1 LNNLD
6 SNRTVN
12 ATETF
17 TSLTPFLPEAQ
28 ASGRRE
34 AMNDSSLPDLAVM
47 KSRSGARFERAL
59 SLAEVRSAGCK
70 VARIEGHSILFV
82 YHADRI
88 FAVDNRCPHM
98 GFPLDRGSVHDC
110 ILTCHW
116 HHARFDL
123 RTGGTFDPWADDV
136 RVFPTEIR
144 DGEIWVDVAP
154 RTDVLPQARI
164 RIREGLEQNISLVLA
179 KSALTLLE
187 GGEPPAIPF
196 RAGLEFG
203 VRYRRNGWSQGLT
216 ILTCMANLL
225 PHLRAQDRP
234 RALVHGLSAV
244 ASDCEGEAPRFGL
257 RPLPD
262 TSADPSLLKKW
273 FRRFIEVRD
282 AEGAERCLVSAVRGG
297 CDAQE
302 LSGMLFA
309 AATDHRYIEVG
320 HVLDFI
326 NKAFEALNT
335 AGWDLAEPVL
345 ASLASGLASADRMEE
360 SNSWRHPVDLVAILE
375 DAFDKIP
382 RTAEAGLDK
391 SGSWHGRQ
399 ALRTILLGEDPQAI
413 ADALLEALAAGASGE
428 DLAATVAH
436 GAACRIAHFHL
447 SNEFGD
453 WDTALHTFTFAN
465 AVHQGLQR
473 APSVEL
479 LRGVFDAAM
488 SIYLDRFLNVPWIS
502 LPEPSGKKLDAAAR
516 WREFEDRLDRQQQV
530 NEAAAI
536 VVDSLH
542 AGEDPAPML
551 AAIGKA
557 LLREDRNFHT
567 IQAVEA
573 AFRQHVLAR
582 DSDHRRD
589 VMAAAA
595 RYLAAHAPTA
605 RAQAQTY
612 RIAQRLHRGDRL
624 YEEES

>member
-1 LNNLD
+1 
-6 SNRTVN
+6 
-12 ATETF
+12 
-17 TSLTPFLPEAQ
+17 
-28 ASGRRE
+28 
-34 AMNDSSLPDLAVM
+34 MNDPSLPDLATPAL
-47 KSRSGARFERAL
+47 KSSARFVRAL
-59 SLAEVRSAGCK
+59 PLAEVRSAGTK
-70 VARIEGHSILFV
+70 VARIDGHSILFV
-82 YHADRI
+82 HHAERV

-98 GFPLDRGSVHDC
+98 GFPLDRGSIHDC

-136 RVFPTEIR
+136 RVFPTEVR

-154 RTDVLPQARI
+154 RSDVLPHARI
-164 RIREGLEQNISLVLA
+164 RLREGLEQNISLVLA
-179 KSALTLLE
+179 KSVLTLLD
-187 GGEPPAIPF
+187 GGEDPAAPF
-196 RAGLEFG
+196 RAGLDFG
-203 VRYRRNGWSQGLT
+203 VRFRRNGWSQGLT
-216 ILTCMANLL
+216 ILTCMTNLL
-225 PHLRAQDRP
+225 PHLRVQDRP

-262 TSADPSLLKKW
+262 SGADPTLLKKW

-282 AEGAERCLVSAVRGG
+282 AEGAERCLVSAVRAG
-297 CDAQE
+297 CDAE
-302 LSGMLFA
+302 GLAGMLFA
-309 AATDHRYIEVG
+309 AATDHRYLELG

-326 NKAFEALNT
+326 NKAFEALDT

-345 ASLASGLASADRMEE
+345 ASLASGLAGADRMEE

-375 DAFDKIP
+375 EAFGKIP
-382 RTAEAGLDK
+382 PALAAGREK
-391 SGSWHGRQ
+391 RRSWNGRQ
-399 ALRTILLGEDPQAI
+399 ALRTILLGEDAQAI
-413 ADALLEALAAGASGE
+413 ADAMLEALRSGASEE

-436 GAACRIAHFHL
+436 AAACRIAHFHL

-465 AVHQGLQR
+465 AVHQGLRR
-473 APSVEL
+473 APSFEL

-488 SIYLDRFLNVPWIS
+488 SIHLDRFLNVPWIS
-502 LPEPSGKKLDAAAR
+502 LPEPKGKAVDPVVR
-516 WREFEDRLDRQQQV
+516 WKEFEDLLDRQQQV

-536 VVDSLH
+536 VVDSIH
-542 AGEDPAPML
+542 AGEDPAPMR

-573 AFRQHVLAR
+573 AFRQHALSR
-582 DSDHRRD
+582 DPEHRRD
-589 VMAAAA
+589 IMAAAA

-624 YEEES
+624 YEGDS

>member
-1 LNNLD
+1 MNEL
-6 SNRTVN
+6 
-12 ATETF
+12 ATT
-17 TSLTPFLPEAQ
+17 TPP
-28 ASGRRE
+28 
-34 AMNDSSLPDLAVM
+34 
-47 KSRSGARFERAL
+47 ARFVRAL
-59 SLAEVRSAGCK
+59 SLDELHSAGSK

-82 YHADRI
+82 HHAGEF
-88 FAVDNRCPHM
+88 FAIDNRCPHM
-98 GFPLDRGSVHDC
+98 GFPLDRGSIHDC

-136 RVFPTEIR
+136 RIFPIEIR
-144 DGEIWVDVAP
+144 DSEIWVDVAP
-154 RTDVLPQARI
+154 RAGVLPHARI
-164 RIREGLEQNISLVLA
+164 RLREGLEQNISWVVA
-179 KSALTLLE
+179 KSVLTLLD
-187 GGEPPAIPF
+187 GGELPATPF

-203 VRYRRNGWSQGLT
+203 VHYRGNGWSQGLT

-225 PHLRAQDRP
+225 PHLRMQDRP

-244 ASDCEGEAPRFGL
+244 ASDCEGQPPRFGL

-262 TSADPSLLKKW
+262 SASDPGLLAKW

-282 AEGAERCLVSAVRGG
+282 AEGAERCLVSAVR
-297 CDAQE
+297 AQSKPE
-302 LSGMLFA
+302 ALAGMLFA
-309 AATDHRYIEVG
+309 AATDHRYIELG

-326 NKAFEALNT
+326 NKAFEALDI

-360 SNSWRHPVDLVAILE
+360 ANSWRHPVDLVSILE
-375 DAFDKIP
+375 NAFAKIP
-382 RTAEAGLDK
+382 
-391 SGSWHGRQ
+391 Q
-399 ALRTILLGEDPQAI
+399 ALAAGREKRGEWAGRATLKTILLGEDPQEI
-413 ADALLEALAAGASGE
+413 ADGLLDALRAGASE
-428 DLAATVAH
+428 DDLAATVAH
-436 GAACRIAHFHL
+436 AAACRIAHFHV

-465 AVHQGLQR
+465 AVHQGVRR
-473 APSVEL
+473 APSAEFV
-479 LRGVFDAAM
+479 RGAFDAAM

-502 LPEPSGKKLDAAAR
+502 LPEPRGKALDPEVR
-516 WREFEDRLDRQQQV
+516 WRAFGDLLDRQQQV

-542 AGEDPAPML
+542 AKEDPAPML

-573 AFRQHVLAR
+573 AFRQFSLAG
-582 DSDHRRD
+582 SPDHARD
-589 VMAAAA
+589 VMVAAA

-605 RAQAQTY
+605 RAQSQTY
-612 RIAQRLHRGDRL
+612 RIAERLHRGDRL
-624 YEEES
+624 YEGGP

>member
-1 LNNLD
+1 MNEL
-6 SNRTVN
+6 
-12 ATETF
+12 ATT
-17 TSLTPFLPEAQ
+17 TPK
-28 ASGRRE
+28 
-34 AMNDSSLPDLAVM
+34 SS
-47 KSRSGARFERAL
+47 ARFVRAL
-59 SLAEVRSAGCK
+59 SLAELRSAGSK
-70 VARIEGHSILFV
+70 VVRIEGHSILFV
-82 YHADRI
+82 HHDGQL

-98 GFPLDRGSVHDC
+98 GFPLDRGSIHDC

-136 RVFPTEIR
+136 RMFPSEIR
-144 DGEIWVDVAP
+144 DGEIWVDVSP
-154 RTDVLPQARI
+154 RADVLPHARI
-164 RIREGLEQNISLVLA
+164 RLREGLEQNISLVVA
-179 KSALTLLE
+179 KSVLTLLD
-187 GGEPPAIPF
+187 GGELPAAPF

-225 PHLRAQDRP
+225 PHLRVQDRP

-244 ASDCEGEAPRFGL
+244 ASDCEGEPPRFGL

-262 TSADPSLLKKW
+262 SAADPSLLKKW

-282 AEGAERCLVSAVRGG
+282 AEGAERCLVSAVRGK
-297 CDAQE
+297 CDPEVLA
-302 LSGMLFA
+302 GMLFA
-309 AATDHRYIEVG
+309 AATDHRYIELG

-326 NKAFEALNT
+326 NKAFEALDT

-360 SNSWRHPVDLVAILE
+360 SNSWRHPVDLVSILE
-375 DAFDKIP
+375 DAFADIP
-382 RTAEAGLDK
+382 
-391 SGSWHGRQ
+391 Q
-399 ALRTILLGEDPQAI
+399 ALDAGREKRGTWTGQAPLRSILLGEDAQAI
-413 ADALLEALAAGASGE
+413 ADALLEALRAGAAE
-428 DLAATVAH
+428 ENLAGTVAH
-436 GAACRIAHFHL
+436 AAACRIAHFHL

-465 AVHQGLQR
+465 AVHQGLRR
-473 APSVEL
+473 APSAEL

-488 SIYLDRFLNVPWIS
+488 SIYLDRFLNVPLIS
-502 LPEPSGKKLDAAAR
+502 LPEPREKAVDPSAR
-516 WREFEDRLDRQQQV
+516 WKEFEDLLDRQQQV

-536 VVDSLH
+536 IVDSLH
-542 AGEDPAPML
+542 AKEDPAPML

-567 IQAVEA
+567 IQSVEA
-573 AFRQHVLAR
+573 AFRQHALAR
-582 DSDHRRD
+582 DPDHARD
-589 VMAAAA
+589 VMVAAA

-605 RAQAQTY
+605 RAQSQTY

-624 YEEES
+624 YEGGT

>member
-1 LNNLD
+1 MHA
-6 SNRTVN
+6 SICAPAERSIPGRT
-12 ATETF
+12 TF
-17 TSLTPFLPEAQ
+17 
-28 ASGRRE
+28 ASF
-34 AMNDSSLPDLAVM
+34 
-47 KSRSGARFERAL
+47 RS
-59 SLAEVRSAGCK
+59 
-70 VARIEGHSILFV
+70 
-82 YHADRI
+82 
-88 FAVDNRCPHM
+88 
-98 GFPLDRGSVHDC
+98 
-110 ILTCHW
+110 
-116 HHARFDL
+116 
-123 RTGGTFDPWADDV
+123 TF
-136 RVFPTEIR
+136 

-154 RTDVLPQARI
+154 RADVLPQARI
-164 RIREGLEQNISLVLA
+164 RIREGLEQNIPLVLA
-179 KSALTLLE
+179 KSVLTLLD
-187 GGEPPAIPF
+187 GGETPAAAL

-203 VRYRRNGWSQGLT
+203 VRFRRGGWSQGLT

-225 PHLRAQDRP
+225 PHLRAQDRS

-257 RPLPD
+257 RPLPES
-262 TSADPSLLKKW
+262 SADPALLKKW

-282 AEGAERCLVSAVRGG
+282 AEGAERCLVSAVRAG

-302 LSGMLFA
+302 LAGMLFA
-309 AATDHRYIEVG
+309 AATDHRYVELG

-326 NKAFEALNT
+326 NKAFEALDL

-360 SNSWRHPVDLVAILE
+360 SNSWRHPVDLVSILE
-375 DAFDKIP
+375 EAFEKIP
-382 RTAEAGLDK
+382 PAIA
-391 SGSWHGRQ
+391 SGRDQHHSWNGWQ
-399 ALRTILLGEDPQAI
+399 ALRTILLGEDAQAI
-413 ADALLEALAAGASGE
+413 ADAMLEALRAGVSEA
-428 DLAATVAH
+428 DLAGTVAH
-436 GAACRIAHFHL
+436 AAACRIAHFHL

-465 AVHQGLQR
+465 AVHQGLRR
-473 APSVEL
+473 APSAEL
-479 LRGVFDAAM
+479 VRGVFDAAM

-502 LPEPSGKKLDAAAR
+502 LPESTGKTRDSAAR
-516 WREFEDRLDRQQQV
+516 WKDFENLLDRQQQV

-536 VVDSLH
+536 VVNSIH

-573 AFRQHVLAR
+573 AFRQHALAR
-582 DSDHRRD
+582 DPEHRRD

-624 YEEES
+624 YEGDS